1 MVTYLMMLY
10 SLKPITELP
19 LVVIERLVSNSKMTA
34 LFHCINARYFTVS
47 ILHRSVRTRDL
58 CSAQPNCQ
66 VSCSEISVLVRSGE

>member
-1 MVTYLMMLY
+1 MKLY

-19 LVVIERLVSNSKMTA
+19 LVVIEHLVFNSKMTA
-34 LFHCINARYFTVS
+34 LFQRLNARYFAVS
-47 ILHRSVRTRDL
+47 ILHRSVRTQDL